1 LTLCSGRRNLG
12 KPLAWLGRFH
22 WDLCLHGLLVKFV
35 TFVCGLQGFGEPGSA
50 DPFVSE
56 HAAADT
62 LVAED
67 DPPAA
72 ETLPAPPADPAV
84 VEEVRVLAKPSLW
97 VALVLVSLFRAP
109 CFLEV
114 HTLVAP

>member
-1 LTLCSGRRNLG
+1 LLNPQLG
-12 KPLAWLGRFH
+12 WDGVRFH

-35 TFVCGLQGFGEPGSA
+35 TFVCGLQAFGEPGSA
-50 DPFVSE
+50 DPVLQQRP
-56 HAAADT
+56 AAADT
-62 LVAED
+62 LVAAVEAAV
-67 DPPAA
+67 AA

-84 VEEVRVLAKPSLW
+84 VGEVRVLAKPSLW

-114 HTLVAP
+114 HTVVAP